1 MPVSNSHEC
10 LRRTLEKGKNITIWP
25 RAEWQNRAEL
35 CRTKF
40 RTKVREYDQ
49 LPSISKPATTELHT
63 KHCDAHAMQL
73 LQMPCCK
80 VRRRFQSQL
89 VVPLVYLKHVATP
102 RYIWRYKRPPARI
115 CGCVLTIEAT
125 EMPKPRKSNLQVTSI
140 DDGPTP
146 TSNAPCMRLLYS
158 FDSQIPIWQA
168 IPPN

>member
-1 MPVSNSHEC
+1 MPTLPVSNNHEC
-10 LRRTLEKGKNITIWP
+10 LRRTLEKAKNITIWP

-35 CRTKF
+35 CRTRKTSQF

-49 LPSISKPATTELHT
+49 LPSISKPVTTELHT

-102 RYIWRYKRPPARI
+102 RCI
-115 CGCVLTIEAT
+115 CGCVQY
-125 EMPKPRKSNLQVTSI
+125 S
-140 DDGPTP
+140 
-146 TSNAPCMRLLYS
+146 LLR
-158 FDSQIPIWQA
+158 QLKCQNRENPIFK
-168 IPPN
+168 